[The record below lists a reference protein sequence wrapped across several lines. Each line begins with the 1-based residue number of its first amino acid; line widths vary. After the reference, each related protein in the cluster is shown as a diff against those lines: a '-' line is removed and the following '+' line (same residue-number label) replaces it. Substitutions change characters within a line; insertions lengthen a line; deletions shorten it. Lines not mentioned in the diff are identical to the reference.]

1 MAETARAAGPPPSGE
16 RLLCTFRVD
25 QLLLGLDIATVQ
37 EVLRGQEVTRLPLAA
52 PAVRG
57 IINLRGRI
65 VPAVDLRRC
74 FDLEPA
80 PEGVGSAT
88 IVVRGLEAPVSLLVD
103 DVGDVMRVSQE
114 TFART
119 PETVRAG
126 ARELLHGVFPLE
138 DRLLLELD
146 LGRVLQAAYA

>member
-1 MAETARAAGPPPSGE
+1 MQRE
-16 RLLCTFRVD
+16 RTLCTFQVAE
-25 QLLLGLDIATVQ
+25 LFLGLEIGSVQ

-52 PAVRG
+52 APVRG

-74 FDLEPA
+74 LELPPV
-80 PEGVGSAT
+80 PEGMDRAT
-88 IVVRGLEAPVSLLVD
+88 LVVRGFEAPVSLLVD
-103 DVGDVMRVSQE
+103 DVGDVMTVSEE

-119 PETVRAG
+119 PETVRAS
-126 ARELLHGVFPLE
+126 ARELLRGVFPLE

-146 LGRVLQAAYA
+146 LGRVLRAAYTEPARG